1 MPSKRVWRDRLRGQ
15 GERLRFLLAG
25 AGTTLFSYAIYL
37 GLLWWWRPMPAYVVA
52 YVAGIVFAYALNSRW
67 VFRGR
72 WTWSGLLLYPLV
84 YVVQAAISFVL
95 FALLI
100 GRLGVPAA
108 LAPLLVVIIALP
120 ATYFLGKRIVYHTS
134 RPTPGPGDS
143 RP

>member
-1 MPSKRVWRDRLRGQ
+1 MPPDKPWRDRLRSH
-15 GERLRFLLAG
+15 GERLRFVLAG

-37 GLLWWWRPMPAYVVA
+37 GLLRWWTPMPAYAVA
-52 YVAGIVFAYALNSRW
+52 YLAGIVFAYAVNSRW

-84 YVVQAAISFVL
+84 YAVQDAISFAVFAVL
-95 FALLI
+95 IAHLH
-100 GRLGVPAA
+100 VPAA

-120 ATYFLGKRIVYHTS
+120 ATYLLGKRIVYHTS
-134 RPTPGPGDS
+134 RPMQGPGDP